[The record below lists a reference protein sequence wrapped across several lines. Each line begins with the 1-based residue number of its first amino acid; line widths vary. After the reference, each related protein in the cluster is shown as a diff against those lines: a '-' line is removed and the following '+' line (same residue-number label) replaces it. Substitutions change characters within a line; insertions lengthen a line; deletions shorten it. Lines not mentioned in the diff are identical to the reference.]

1 MRLLVT
7 GPDGFV
13 GSHLVHN
20 LGAIPITSDVTDFE
34 ALYQEIR
41 DKSEG
46 QHFTLIHTAALTDVE
61 YCEKNRADAFNVNVR
76 GTDNVLASIPKTG
89 KVILLSTC
97 HVFSGKNYFPYS
109 ERHDP
114 NACNWYGST
123 KYGAEALLATYRVPS
138 VAVRLGKLYDGN
150 TLQKILMTDEEV
162 PTFLKRSFIHV
173 GDVVNILGKIAE
185 LDFAALPLFKKFYRV
200 LHLGHPTQNYDY
212 ATFYNLVRAKHNLA
226 PLPKRTLY
234 EQRDA
239 DRPLRAVLDSR
250 KLRGLIAHQ
259 FRSL

>member
-1 MRLLVT
+1 MKLLVT
-7 GPDGFV
+7 GAQGFV

-20 LGAIPITSDVTDFE
+20 LGAIPITSDVTEFE
-34 ALYQEIR
+34 GLYQEIR
-41 DKSEG
+41 EKSEG

-61 YCEKNRADAFNVNVR
+61 YCEKNRAKAFHVNVR

-109 ERHDP
+109 ERHSPDP
-114 NACNWYGST
+114 TNYYGST
-123 KYGAEALLATYRVPS
+123 KFGAEAVLSTYRVPS
-138 VAVRLGKLYDGN
+138 VAVRLGKGYDGN
-150 TLQKILMTDEEV
+150 LLQKILMTDEAV
-162 PTFLKRSFIHV
+162 PSFLKRSFIHV
-173 GDVVNILGKIAE
+173 EDIVNLLGKIAE
-185 LDFAALPLFKKFYRV
+185 LDFSTFPLFKKWYRV
-200 LHLGHPTQNYDY
+200 LHLGNPNQNYSYDL
-212 ATFYNLVRAKHNLA
+212 FYNLVRDKHNQP

-239 DRPLRAVLDSR
+239 DRPLRCTLNTS
-250 KLRGLIAHQ
+250 KLKGLIDYQ